1 MSRSPVDIAP
11 VRERLGAQRRGAAR
25 RPGLLAAVAGLLV
38 EPVEPAAPAD
48 ERLDSAWTELAH
60 PAVAVVGLAPRCG
73 ATTLAR
79 ALAAELALRD
89 REGAAIVSAETVAGG
104 GIPLGTPAAG
114 RLGRAVQRSLPS
126 QTRAVGRLCLTA
138 AGPDQARLVDAA
150 RDLAPLVLDVSDP
163 ALTAVAASLVDA
175 VVVVGVPAGEPSLA
189 AVLSESLGRVGPE
202 PVVVLNRDREGEPR
216 WEGRC
221 ALRLP
226 DSRMGAQLALAGREA
241 RGELGRAVSGLADRL
256 VAAR

>member
-1 MSRSPVDIAP
+1 MN
-11 VRERLGAQRRGAAR
+11 
-25 RPGLLAAVAGLLV
+25 LLVTVAGLIV
-38 EPVEPAAPAD
+38 EPVEPAPPASEQLAP
-48 ERLDSAWTELAH
+48 AWTELAH
-60 PAVAVVGLAPRCG
+60 PAFAVVGLAPRCG

-138 AGPDQARLVDAA
+138 AGPDQTRLVDAA
-150 RDLAPLVLDVSDP
+150 RDLAPLVLDVTDP
-163 ALTAVAASLVDA
+163 AQTAVAASLVDA
-175 VVVVGVPAGEPSLA
+175 VVVVGAPTAEPSLA
-189 AVLSESLGRVGPE
+189 AVLSDSLSRVGPE
-202 PVVVLNRDREGEPR
+202 PVVVLNRDRDRDAR

-221 ALRLP
+221 ALTLP
-226 DSRMGAQLALAGREA
+226 ESRMGAQLALAGREA
-241 RGELGRAVSGLADRL
+241 RGDLGRAVARLADLL
-256 VAAR
+256 VVAR